1 MPTYFFRFF
10 FVPRAPCSPAR
21 QKECTLRVRKCCPQ
35 SYGPWIGSV
44 DFLAWGAYLGPVS
57 AHGPASWPCS
67 YAVPMGV
74 ALPRSPAP
82 MGTSTPPHA
91 APLSA
96 RCAVRPARVP
106 PCSRPVPACY
116 AAPVLVLLP
125 REGQPPSRACPQNED
140 KKTRPI
146 LAILASM
153 GVRFATGA
161 RRCAPV
167 SACYAARCPPC
178 SLPTLCQ
185 LTGEIAAV
193 VWSGLWSGSLW
204 QMRPWSGS
212 RLGSLPC
219 RLPCRTLD
227 RQATRYRLM
236 RH

>member
-1 MPTYFFRFF
+1 MS
-10 FVPRAPCSPAR
+10 VSAAPCRMARGSVPWTFWPGGPTWGPSRPTGPRPGRARMPCLCALPAR
-21 QKECTLRVRKCCPQ
+21 VPPL
-35 SYGPWIGSV
+35 PWVTG
-44 DFLAWGAYLGPVS
+44 
-57 AHGPASWPCS
+57 
-67 YAVPMGV
+67 
-74 ALPRSPAP
+74 
-82 MGTSTPPHA
+82 TPPHA